1 MTIHVPPAALHRTPT
16 GTCRLATAAGEAAH
30 LNWAHAP
37 SPFAWSVM
45 VYGGQNPRT
54 GFDQPQMEVQFHKR
68 TRPGGHGVG
77 VEGILYRANDYA
89 KMQHRSHF
97 AVRSAEG
104 LLYDGPVMDEVEAP
118 RVIGQLSKA
127 ELVGLSKGLR
137 QFNRENRR
145 VGGSR

>member
-1 MTIHVPPAALHRTPT
+1 MTIHVPPASLSTRQANAV
-16 GTCRLATAAGEAAH
+16 LAETAGEAAH

-45 VYGGQNPRT
+45 VYGGQHPRT

-104 LLYDGPVMDEVEAP
+104 LIYDGPVMDEVEAP
-118 RVIGQLSKA
+118 RVIGRLTDS

-137 QFNRENRR
+137 QFRRENRC
-145 VGGSR
+145 G